1 MKQLFFLFAALS
13 VLSAFPLPAQPA
25 GDGTTTIILTT
36 EGGANNSG
44 PTYHAPAFVP
54 IQTSYT
60 PSFSSVL
67 AYYLCDLGLVC
78 VKIENLTTGDF
89 FQSNVNALAG
99 LMVFPI
105 SGASGLWTIT
115 FTLPNGIV
123 YIGHFDLS

>member
-1 MKQLFFLFAALS
+1 MKQLFFLFATLS
-13 VLSAFPLPAQPA
+13 VLYAFPLSAQPD
-25 GDGTTTIILTT
+25 GDETTTIILTT
-36 EGGANNSG
+36 EGGTNNGS

-60 PSFSSVL
+60 SSISSVL
-67 AYYLCDLGLVC
+67 VNYLCDLGLVC

-105 SGASGLWTIT
+105 SGTSGQ
-115 FTLPNGIV
+115 
-123 YIGHFDLS
+123 IGRAHV